1 MIDARGDKQNTEDE
15 VFDACHIYVKCLFMA
30 IISPLPP
37 SKDLYKSGKIPLLP
51 SLANVFFDINQFEI
65 DLIIEP
71 INNYYDP

>member
-1 MIDARGDKQNTEDE
+1 
-15 VFDACHIYVKCLFMA
+15 MA
-30 IISPLPP
+30 IISPLTP
-37 SKDLYKSGKIPLLP
+37 SKDLYRSDRSGKIPLSP

>member
-1 MIDARGDKQNTEDE
+1 
-15 VFDACHIYVKCLFMA
+15 MA